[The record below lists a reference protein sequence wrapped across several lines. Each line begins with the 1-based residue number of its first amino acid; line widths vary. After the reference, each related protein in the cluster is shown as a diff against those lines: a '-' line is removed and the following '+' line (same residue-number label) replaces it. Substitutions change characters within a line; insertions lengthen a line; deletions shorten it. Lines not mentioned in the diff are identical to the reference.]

1 MEKAHPQAPE
11 GRMGDPTR
19 RTRGRR
25 LAMDIGNLA
34 LILGFGV
41 LSEAITGH
49 DGFHFIA
56 VAALWIAIR
65 ARTAA

>member
-1 MEKAHPQAPE
+1 MS
-11 GRMGDPTR
+11 DPTR
-19 RTRGRR
+19 HPRVRR
-25 LAMDIGNLA
+25 LAVDIGNFA
-34 LILGFGV
+34 LLLGVGV

-65 ARTAA
+65 ARSAA